1 MPFSLDEV
9 VPWGRT
15 FDEYSAMFAL
25 DGDDLGKRIVG
36 CADGPAAFNAA
47 LSRLGGSVVS
57 VDPLYRF
64 TAEEIESRIDDTF
77 DLVMEQTRRN
87 AVEFTWTRIRSAKE
101 LGQLRMGAMSEFL
114 ADYPQGM
121 IENRYVFGELPDLPF
136 PDGAFDIALC
146 SHFLFLYSRLFDLGF
161 HIKSIRELCRIAGEA
176 RIFPLMELGS
186 RRSRHLNAVIKV
198 LSAEGYRVAI
208 DRVEYEFQKGG
219 NEMLRVSLPGC
230 GSSSS

>member
-1 MPFSLDEV
+1 MTFCLDEV

-25 DGDDLGKRIVG
+25 DGEDLGKKIVG

-47 LSRLGGSVVS
+47 LSRLGGSIVS

-64 TAEEIESRIDDTF
+64 TVEEIESRIDDTF

-87 AVEFTWTRIRSAKE
+87 AVEFTWARIRSPKE
-101 LGQLRMGAMSEFL
+101 LGQLRIGAMNEFL
-114 ADYPQGM
+114 ADYPQGV
-121 IENRYVFGELPDLPF
+121 IEKRYVFGELPALPF
-136 PDGAFDIALC
+136 ADGAFDIALC
-146 SHFLFLYSRLFDLGF
+146 SHFLFLYSRHFDLGF
-161 HIKSIRELCRIAGEA
+161 HIKSIRELCRIAGET

-186 RRSRHLNAVIKV
+186 RRSRHLNAVIKM
-198 LSAEGYRVAI
+198 LSAEGYRLAVE
-208 DRVEYEFQKGG
+208 RVDYEFQKGG
-219 NEMLRVSLPGC
+219 NEMLRVRPPDN

>member
-15 FDEYSAMFAL
+15 FDEYVAMFAL

-47 LSRLGGSVVS
+47 MSRLGESVVS

-77 DLVMEQTRRN
+77 DLVLEQTRRN
-87 AVEFTWTRIRSAKE
+87 AVEFAWTHIRSPKE
-101 LGQLRMGAMSEFL
+101 LGQLRLGAMSEFL
-114 ADYPQGM
+114 ADYPQGI
-121 IENRYVFGELPDLPF
+121 IEERYRFGELPDLPF

-146 SHFLFLYSRLFDLGF
+146 SHFLFLYSRLFDLSF

-176 RIFPLMELGS
+176 RIFPLTELGS
-186 RRSRHLNAVIKV
+186 RRSRHLNAVITV
-198 LSAEGYRVAI
+198 LSAEGYRI
-208 DRVEYEFQKGG
+208 TIERVNYEFQKGG
-219 NEMLRVSLPGC
+219 NEMLRVSPPDD